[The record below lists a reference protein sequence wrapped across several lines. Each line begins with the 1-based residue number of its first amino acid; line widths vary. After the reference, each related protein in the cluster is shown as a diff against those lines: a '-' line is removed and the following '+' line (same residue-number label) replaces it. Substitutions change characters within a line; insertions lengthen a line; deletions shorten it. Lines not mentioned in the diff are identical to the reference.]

1 MPFNESVG
9 YPVQADESEDSDKR
23 DTDPLQMLEE

>member
-9 YPVQADESEDSDKR
+9 YPVQADEREDSDKR
-23 DTDPLQMLEE
+23 DADPLQMLEE